1 MQGQFENKMVD
12 PVNSTLG
19 KMLLDGITPVVMVLR
34 TPLVEESCLKN
45 GLSFVQML
53 SPFSIFNNIDVP
65 VRTASDQPYR
75 LQKFNLRLFYA
86 SDVVRPNLE
95 AAKERLK
102 QVITQAGEKDFPELS
117 MNPPQIENLLTSS
130 ASEILPSW
138 FRFFQ

>member
-53 SPFSIFNNIDVP
+53 SPFSIFNNIDGDLSFSLLSLVCANKL
-65 VRTASDQPYR
+65 VD
-75 LQKFNLRLFYA
+75 
-86 SDVVRPNLE
+86 
-95 AAKERLK
+95 
-102 QVITQAGEKDFPELS
+102 EL
-117 MNPPQIENLLTSS
+117 
-130 ASEILPSW
+130 
-138 FRFFQ
+138 